1 MIRTVATTP
10 NPASLELD
18 LARLRSEFAEYPGM
32 CLTVE
37 QVARLLDVPRD
48 DAAGLLAMLE
58 SEGLLFHR
66 ANGAYR
72 RPSPLLS

>member
-1 MIRTVATTP
+1 MTTTLH
-10 NPASLELD
+10 PASLEID
-18 LARLRSEFAEYPGM
+18 LTRLRSEFVEYPGM

-48 DAAGLLAMLE
+48 EAAGLLAILE
-58 SEGLLFHR
+58 SEGLLLHR
-66 ANGAYR
+66 ASGAYR

>member
-1 MIRTVATTP
+1 MTITL
-10 NPASLELD
+10 NPASLEVD
-18 LARLRSEFAEYPGM
+18 LTRLRSEFVEYPGM

-37 QVARLLDVPRD
+37 QVARLLDVPPD
-48 DAAGLLAMLE
+48 EAAGLLSTLE

-72 RPSPLLS
+72 RLSPLLS

>member
-1 MIRTVATTP
+1 
-10 NPASLELD
+10 
-18 LARLRSEFAEYPGM
+18 M

-48 DAAGLLAMLE
+48 EAAGLLAMLE
-58 SEGLLFHR
+58 SEGLLCHW

-72 RPSPLLS
+72 RPSAPLS